1 MNKINPEDIE
11 QIKHL
16 KAIFNI
22 MGLEVSM
29 MGIVNVLLAI
39 NLYEE
44 MGEEATIR
52 DVSKLDGEAKSII
65 EVFNLKN
72 QNE

>member
-52 DVSKLDGEAKSII
+52 DISKLVGEAKSII
-65 EVFNLKN
+65 EVFNLEN